1 MPSLSLLRRGSKQH
15 DQQPLPE
22 QQQQQRS
29 TRSPR
34 KDDGSR
40 QAGAGIGIG
49 IGAGV
54 GAGTV
59 GTGERERKPSKRD
72 FFGGLLGRSKGR
84 STTAASTASA
94 TGKSGRGAGA
104 ESPTRLPVSNL
115 PCLTLSRFPRPLDP
129 FFSFRFLERT
139 PSCVS
144 RSVVLFSTFEW
155 PSLRFS
161 RPLPG
166 KVPGVRCGVGHV
178 VLGHESPRSPMLRCP
193 PPVRTGDEEVLRI
206 ETGVMR

>member
-29 TRSPR
+29 PRSPR

-84 STTAASTASA
+84 SATAASTATA
-94 TGKSGRGAGA
+94 TGKSGHGAGA
-104 ESPTRLPVSNL
+104 ESPTKLPVSNL
-115 PCLTLSRFPRPLDP
+115 PCLTLCRFPRPLDP

-139 PSCVS
+139 PSCVF

-155 PSLRFS
+155 PSVAVLSATPRQGPWS
-161 RPLPG
+161 AVRVLSCWATRARVPRCSDAHSPG
-166 KVPGVRCGVGHV
+166 EGWR
-178 VLGHESPRSPMLRCP
+178 
-193 PPVRTGDEEVLRI
+193 
-206 ETGVMR
+206 